1 MRQLFF
7 LLFASALL
15 FSCSPG
21 IKKSRVCALENFDAL
36 KGCKNHVSEILGFP
50 ETVVHSFRA
59 KGFEENSKV
68 TVNWY
73 FNESGKYLLIDSFTY
88 YTKTKEELVVSG
100 VDRNFLQ
107 PGEYL
112 VKVGVQE
119 LKKNYELE
127 ERFSIESN
135 GEPTALMLIV
145 GNEIDASGRVTRP
158 WTYFTVADKYI
169 FVSANIYDIQPNQ
182 DIVIRFRQI
191 DVQGG
196 YEKQFSTN
204 VGPNPKSKFLLYAN
218 LPNVDLTL
226 GEYQVEI
233 MIGGVSFV
241 APFYIDETQLTS
253 PNL

>member
-36 KGCKNHVSEILGFP
+36 KGCKNHVSEIIGFP

-107 PGEYL
+107 PGEYV
-112 VKVGVQE
+112 VKIRVSESEKTHEQ
-119 LKKNYELE
+119 E
-127 ERFSIESN
+127 ERFSVKPN
-135 GEPTALMLIV
+135 GEPTALLLLV
-145 GNEIDASGRVTRP
+145 GNEIDAFGVVSKP
-158 WTYFTVADKYI
+158 WTYFTLADKQI
-169 FVSANIYDIQPNQ
+169 FVSAYIFDAKPNQ

-196 YEKQFSTN
+196 FEKQFSTN

-233 MIGGVSFV
+233 IIGGFSFV
-241 APFYIDETQLTS
+241 APFYIDETQLTK
-253 PNL
+253 PIL

>member
-1 MRQLFF
+1 MTKFF
-7 LLFASALL
+7 LFLTVCTLL

-21 IKKSRVCALENFDAL
+21 IKKSRVCTLDDFDAL
-36 KGCKNHVSEILGFP
+36 KGCKSNVSQISGFP
-50 ETVVHSFRA
+50 ETIIHSFRA
-59 KGFEENSKV
+59 KGFDENSKV
-68 TVNWY
+68 TVNWF
-73 FNESGKYLLIDSFTY
+73 FNESGKFYLVDSFTY
-88 YTKTKEELVVSG
+88 FTKEKDELVVSG
-100 VDRNFLQ
+100 IDRNFLQ
-107 PGEYL
+107 PGEYV
-112 VKVGVQE
+112 VKVSVQE
-119 LKKNYELE
+119 LEKNHELE

-158 WTYFTVADKYI
+158 WTYFTVEDKYI
-169 FVSANIYDIQPNQ
+169 FVSANIYDIKPNQ

-196 YEKQFSTN
+196 YQKQFSTN

-233 MIGGVSFV
+233 LIDGVSFV
-241 APFYIDETQLTS
+241 APFYIDETQS
-253 PNL
+253 SKPNL